1 MSVTGMKEVEANLTD
16 TEPFWEGLTVLVHI
30 PESVISEDST
40 RQRFKHLQG
49 IPKLTDTSS

>member
-1 MSVTGMKEVEANLTD
+1 MKEVEANLTN

-40 RQRFKHLQG
+40 RQRFKHPQG